1 MAAYYEN
8 HKYFYLKRN
17 DGVVLVPLYTSENPL
32 AYEIVSKISHKRAF
46 HTVSHLAKHEQN
58 ANVRFMRISQIPSP
72 VRQQGWQVG
81 KEVSPETS
89 ATSTAW
95 CVSTSLHPCPCVAP
109 ATGTETWDA
118 CVGRSAGICSLLA
131 ACCCHNYNSPASF
144 PIWSRQ
150 RDLQTHPIFNQ

>member
-8 HKYFYLKRN
+8 HKYFYLKGN
-17 DGVVLVPLYTSENPL
+17 DGVVLVPVYLSSENPL
-32 AYEIVSKISHKRAF
+32 AYEIVSRISHKRAF
-46 HTVSHLAKHEQN
+46 HTVSHLAKHKQN

-109 ATGTETWDA
+109 ATGTET
-118 CVGRSAGICSLLA
+118 
-131 ACCCHNYNSPASF
+131 
-144 PIWSRQ
+144 
-150 RDLQTHPIFNQ
+150 